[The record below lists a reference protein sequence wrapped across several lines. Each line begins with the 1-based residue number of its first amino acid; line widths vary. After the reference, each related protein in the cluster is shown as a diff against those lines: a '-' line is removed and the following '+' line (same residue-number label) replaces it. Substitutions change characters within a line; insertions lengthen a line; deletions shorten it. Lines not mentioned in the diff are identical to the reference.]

1 MCSYLWIVLPK
12 AAIQTVPARVL
23 LEVGR
28 SCISKIQEFTFANSL
43 REEEKTFK
51 DCNICIVDV
60 LYFSVSVPLKK
71 NASATVSHFTSY

>member
-1 MCSYLWIVLPK
+1 M
-12 AAIQTVPARVL
+12 VPARVL

-28 SCISKIQEFTFANSL
+28 IYIYRIQEFTFANSY
-43 REEEKTFK
+43 RERKTFK
-51 DCNICIVDV
+51 HCNICIVDV